1 MRKEERFRSELLK
14 ELNWRGFIYQM
25 THEELDQVLAEE
37 RVSLYCGFDPS
48 AASLHVGNLLGLMA
62 LTHFHRHGHRPMALV
77 GGATGLIG
85 DPSGKDQERELLDA
99 TVLSKNL
106 ESIAA
111 QIEKVLS
118 QARRLHREAA
128 DGVEHS
134 AQIEVVNNADWF
146 ESWNF
151 IDFLREVGKHF
162 RVNAMLQKDSV
173 RARLEEREQGIS
185 YTEFSY
191 MLIQSYDFLH
201 LLEEKGCRLQIG
213 GSDQWGNIT
222 SGTDLIRKK
231 TGKSA
236 YGLSFPLIT
245 SADGKKLG
253 KSVKGAI
260 YLDGE
265 LTSPYEF
272 YQYWVNQDD
281 RDCGKL
287 LRLFTFLPKEEIEE
301 LEARIEAGENRGEVQ
316 QRLALE
322 VTTLIHG
329 EEEAQKVLRASRML
343 FGEKIEGLNDRDLR
357 SIFAE
362 VPSTE
367 VSRAVLKAGEFGIID
382 ALTETGLQGSK
393 GAARRLIQ
401 QGGAYINNEAVTDLE
416 YILSE
421 ADLASET
428 MLVLRSGKKKY
439 HVLRFQE

>member
-1 MRKEERFRSELLK
+1 MKNEAELKSSLLK
-14 ELNWRGFIYQM
+14 ELAWRGYLYQS
-25 THEELDQVLAEE
+25 THDELDDLLAEE
-37 RVSLYCGFDPS
+37 SVTLYCGFDPS
-48 AASLHVGNLLGLMA
+48 AKSLHVGNLLGLMA
-62 LTHFHRHGHRPMALV
+62 LTHFHRHGHQPMALV

-99 TVLSKNL
+99 AVLSSNL
-106 ESIAA
+106 TSIRA
-111 QIEKVLS
+111 QIQRVLTS
-118 QARRLHREAA
+118 ATAMHA
-128 DGVEHS
+128 DKSNVDAS
-134 AQIEVVNNADWF
+134 IEVVNNADWF
-146 ESWNF
+146 KDWTF
-151 IDFLREVGKHF
+151 IDFLRDVGKYF

-173 RARLEEREQGIS
+173 RARLQEREQGIS

-201 LLEEKGCRLQIG
+201 LFEEKGCRLQIG

-222 SGTDLIRKK
+222 TGTDLIRRK
-231 TGKSA
+231 TGESA
-236 YGLSFPLIT
+236 FGLSFPLIT

-260 YLDGE
+260 YLDAD

-287 LRLFTFLPKEEIEE
+287 LRLFTFLARDEIEA
-301 LEARIEAGENRGEVQ
+301 LEARIANGENRGEVQ
-316 QRLALE
+316 RTLAEE

-329 EEEAQKVLRASRML
+329 AEETEKVLRASRML
-343 FGEKIEGLNDRDLR
+343 FGEKIEGLNDRELN

-367 VSRAVLKAGEFGIID
+367 LRRDLLTGAKFGIID
-382 ALTETGLQGSK
+382 ALTEAGLQPSN
-393 GAARRLIQ
+393 GAARRLVT
-401 QGGAYINNEAVTDLE
+401 QGGAYINNEPVSDFD
-416 YILSE
+416 YMLSE
-421 ADLASET
+421 EDLASET

-439 HVLRFQE
+439 HVLRFH